1 MANGCLQLLNNYS
14 YNLGPL
20 CWPQK
25 VERMEMENCNYIFST
40 LQIAVFYKLNF
51 ISRSLWLSLVRWAG
65 PLTAW
70 LDSCCYMT
78 TEPYRRGGFACTAAP
93 LNSSFRFTRFEFPL
107 QTPPTTTA
115 SAAATAAT
123 TRLAADCCW
132 SSGACAAAVAVA
144 AAATTTRSS
153 CCRGYCVRLC

>member
-1 MANGCLQLLNNYS
+1 
-14 YNLGPL
+14 
-20 CWPQK
+20 
-25 VERMEMENCNYIFST
+25 
-40 LQIAVFYKLNF
+40 
-51 ISRSLWLSLVRWAG
+51 
-65 PLTAW
+65 
-70 LDSCCYMT
+70 MT

-115 SAAATAAT
+115 STAATT

-144 AAATTTRSS
+144 AAAVAVAVAAAVVIVFAFVRIPLLFRHITMPRHCGRS
-153 CCRGYCVRLC
+153 RRRHRRRLATSLI